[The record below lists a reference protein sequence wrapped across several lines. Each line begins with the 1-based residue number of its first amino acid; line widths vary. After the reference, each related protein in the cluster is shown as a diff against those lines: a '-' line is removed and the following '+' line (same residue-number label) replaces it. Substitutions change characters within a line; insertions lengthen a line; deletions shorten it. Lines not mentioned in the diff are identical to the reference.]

1 MDINNEENIRIV
13 VINISNV
20 LGSSVYDEAVLPI
33 SQATEFVSKY
43 VDMKKYRVVTI

>member
-1 MDINNEENIRIV
+1 MDIKSEESIRIV

-20 LGSSVYDEAVLPI
+20 LGASVYDEAVLPI